1 MLSKIHFTLINLYF
15 IIFKTEKI
23 ISYFLWYYFDDKKD
37 YVVEMQK
44 EKRKN
49 IMIMTSQTNLYTKM
63 KWQMMIIKERELR
76 GIIRLSEY

>member
-23 ISYFLWYYFDDKKD
+23 ISYFLWYYFDDQKD
-37 YVVEMQK
+37 YVVEIQK

>member
-23 ISYFLWYYFDDKKD
+23 ISYFLWYYFDDQKD

>member
-1 MLSKIHFTLINLYF
+1 MLSKIHFTLIYLYF

-23 ISYFLWYYFDDKKD
+23 ISYFLWYYFDDQKD
-37 YVVEMQK
+37 YVVEIQK